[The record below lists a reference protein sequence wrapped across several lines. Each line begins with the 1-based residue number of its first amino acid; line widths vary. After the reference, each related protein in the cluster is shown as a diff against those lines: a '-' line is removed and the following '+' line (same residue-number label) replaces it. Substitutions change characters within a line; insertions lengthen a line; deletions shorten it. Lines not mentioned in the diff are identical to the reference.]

1 MNLRKSP
8 KVIFL
13 ALQFSGLVISV
24 QAQGGSSV
32 GETIVGILGSILA
45 GIIFLIVALLCVV
58 LSFFVFLPF
67 YRTIWAISGR
77 YFGFYNPRH
86 FSRFTKFWLPW
97 RLLYEPLHT
106 FRQWI
111 EKNFRF
117 GGKSTAGWASVRE
130 TMSLLYKP
138 GDIFL
143 GRLSVFGI
151 PFFQPVG
158 IKGDTGRHISIVAG
172 TGSGKTTYLITM
184 LGLHD
189 GNMFVV
195 DCDAQMYNTLRRRQ
209 GRGGNGVLGKG
220 KKVFVLDPYNQAIGS
235 QSASWNPIEE
245 IDAAV
250 EQHGEDMA
258 VDVAISLSHSLIRI
272 MDTKNEWVYT
282 AARQFMIG
290 LILYVWR
297 YSPPEHRNLLRV
309 RELLT
314 QGLKD
319 EDLAEF
325 DSFDVLLEAMKMKDD
340 FGGIIAEA
348 AASMRGS
355 SSDKNYPR
363 ESAIDQ
369 TSWIS
374 IPQVAKTLKHS
385 DFLCRDLKISDTSVF
400 IAAPVTDIQGK
411 LSGWV
416 RCLTMMTME
425 AFQKTQGQPKNVCL
439 FALDEM
445 PSLGRIPVLVDASAV
460 FRKYKVRLITVTQD
474 IEKLKAAYPNEWG
487 GFLGNSECVIWMA
500 TNNHETKEYLSQLL
514 GKATI
519 KEHEEAKWVLSK
531 KILSRKKIKVMRHDR
546 ALMTAEQIG
555 RFLSSNIIV
564 TRYGNRPL
572 KLKHAP
578 YYTDLPVFYYEADPK
593 FGENERRA
601 YTRKLLNEKL
611 LKSARFRKFIK

>member
-1 MNLRKSP
+1 M
-8 KVIFL
+8 
-13 ALQFSGLVISV
+13 
-24 QAQGGSSV
+24 
-32 GETIVGILGSILA
+32 T
-45 GIIFLIVALLCVV
+45 
-58 LSFFVFLPF
+58 
-67 YRTIWAISGR
+67 
-77 YFGFYNPRH
+77 
-86 FSRFTKFWLPW
+86 
-97 RLLYEPLHT
+97 
-106 FRQWI
+106 
-111 EKNFRF
+111 
-117 GGKSTAGWASVRE
+117 
-130 TMSLLYKP
+130 
-138 GDIFL
+138 
-143 GRLSVFGI
+143 
-151 PFFQPVG
+151 
-158 IKGDTGRHISIVAG
+158 
-172 TGSGKTTYLITM
+172 
-184 LGLHD
+184 
-189 GNMFVV
+189 
-195 DCDAQMYNTLRRRQ
+195 
-209 GRGGNGVLGKG
+209 
-220 KKVFVLDPYNQAIGS
+220 
-235 QSASWNPIEE
+235 
-245 IDAAV
+245 
-250 EQHGEDMA
+250 
-258 VDVAISLSHSLIRI
+258 
-272 MDTKNEWVYT
+272 
-282 AARQFMIG
+282 G
-290 LILYVWR
+290 LILFVWR
-297 YSPPEHRNLLRV
+297 YSSPENRNLLRV

-314 QGLKD
+314 QGLRD
-319 EDLAEF
+319 DDYSDS
-325 DSFDVLLEAMKMKDD
+325 DSFDFLLDAMKMTDD

-374 IPQVAKTLKHS
+374 IPQVAKTLRNS

-416 RCLTMMTME
+416 RALTMMTME

-439 FALDEM
+439 FAIDEM

-487 GFLGNSECVIWMA
+487 GFLGNSECVVWMA

-519 KEHEEAKWVLSK
+519 KEHEERKWM
-531 KILSRKKIKVMRHDR
+531 LSRKKIKVMRHDR
-546 ALMTAEQIG
+546 DLMTAEQIG

-593 FGENERRA
+593 FGENPRRA

-611 LKSARFRKFIK
+611 LKSARFRKFIR